1 MTPISLVCV
10 AKWQFRKS
18 LDIIWKAPDG
28 DHDEEFSF
36 YSILLVD
43 REESDA
49 FLWVRLILKVC

>member
-1 MTPISLVCV
+1 MTPIPLVCV

-18 LDIIWKAPDG
+18 LAIIRKALDG
-28 DHDEEFSF
+28 GQDEEFSF